1 MEEYTPEF
9 SSHKNKTN
17 VKSKS
22 LILLN
27 DDFNDFDY
35 VIDCLVLVCNLTTI
49 QAEQLA
55 YITHYKGKSI
65 IKRGSFLEMINFK
78 KDLTI
83 YGLDLEIQ

>member
-1 MEEYTPEF
+1 MEYTPEF

-17 VKSKS
+17 IKTKS

-27 DDFNDFDY
+27 DNFNDFDY
-35 VIDCLVLVCNLTTI
+35 VIDCLVLVCNLTPL
-49 QAEQLA
+49 QSEQLA

-65 IKRGSFLEMINFK
+65 IKSGSFLDMINLK

-83 YGLDLEIQ
+83 YGLKLEIE

>member
-1 MEEYTPEF
+1 MEYTPDF
-9 SSHKNKTN
+9 FSHKKKTN
-17 VKSKS
+17 KKPKL

-27 DDFNDFDY
+27 DNLNDFDY
-35 VIDCLVLVCNLTTI
+35 VIDCLVLVCHLTTI

-83 YGLDLEIQ
+83 YGLDLEIK

>member
-1 MEEYTPEF
+1 MEYTSE
-9 SSHKNKTN
+9 SSSNKNKTN
-17 VKSKS
+17 IKTKS
-22 LILLN
+22 LILLD

-35 VIDCLVLVCNLTTI
+35 VIDCLVLVCNLTPL

-55 YITHYKGKSI
+55 YITHYKGRSI
-65 IKRGSFLEMINFK
+65 IKSGSFSDMINFK

>member
-1 MEEYTPEF
+1 MESVPEF
-9 SSHKNKTN
+9 SSHQKKTN
-17 VKSKS
+17 VKTKS

-35 VIDCLVLVCNLTTI
+35 VIDCLVLVCNLTPL

-55 YITHYKGKSI
+55 YITHCKGRSVIKS
-65 IKRGSFLEMINFK
+65 GSFLDMINFK

-83 YGLDLEIQ
+83 YGLDLEIK

>member
-1 MEEYTPEF
+1 MEYIPEF
-9 SSHKNKTN
+9 SSNKNKTN
-17 VKSKS
+17 VETKS

-35 VIDCLVLVCNLTTI
+35 VIDCLVLVCNLTPI

-55 YITHYKGKSI
+55 YITHYKGRSVIKS
-65 IKRGSFLEMINFK
+65 GSFLDMINFK

-83 YGLDLEIQ
+83 YGLELEIQ

>member
-1 MEEYTPEF
+1 MESIPEF
-9 SSHKNKTN
+9 SSHQNKTN
-17 VKSKS
+17 IKTKS
-22 LILLN
+22 LVLLN

-35 VIDCLVLVCNLTTI
+35 VIDCLVLVCNLTPI

-55 YITHYKGKSI
+55 YIPHYKGKSI

-78 KDLTI
+78 KYLTI

>member
-1 MEEYTPEF
+1 MPEF
-9 SSHKNKTN
+9 SSHQKKTN
-17 VKSKS
+17 VETKS

-35 VIDCLVLVCNLTTI
+35 VIDCLVLVCNLTPM

-55 YITHYKGKSI
+55 YITHYKGRSVIKS
-65 IKRGSFLEMINFK
+65 GSFLDMINFK

-83 YGLDLEIQ
+83 YGLELEIQ

>member
-1 MEEYTPEF
+1 MEYTPEF

-17 VKSKS
+17 IKTKS

-35 VIDCLVLVCNLTTI
+35 VIDCLVLVCNFTPM
-49 QAEQLA
+49 QAEQLS
-55 YITHYKGKSI
+55 YITHYKGKSV
-65 IKRGSFLEMINFK
+65 IKNGSFTDMINLK

-83 YGLDLEIQ
+83 YGLLLEIQ